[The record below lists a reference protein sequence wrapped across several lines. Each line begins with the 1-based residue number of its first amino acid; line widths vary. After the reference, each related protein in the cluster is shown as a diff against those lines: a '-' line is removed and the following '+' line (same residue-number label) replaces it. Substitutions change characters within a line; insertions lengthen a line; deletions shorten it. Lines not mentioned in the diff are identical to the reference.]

1 MDLGPVGPKLLFL
14 FNLLAREGIKWLT
27 LGVPPSPRF
36 YISRISKGSPA
47 PTFKLST
54 KFSLHNVSTSVHN

>member
-14 FNLLAREGIKWLT
+14 FNLLAREDIKWLT

-36 YISRISKGSPA
+36 RQ
-47 PTFKLST
+47 
-54 KFSLHNVSTSVHN
+54 